1 MQSRIFKLAAT
12 AALASACVPALAHI
26 SYTGRN
32 LGSYTGLTDGSNL
45 ISNQT
50 VSGNFGWADAT
61 DADFGDSHKS
71 RAFRFHLDNEAWVT
85 ISAQA
90 NPTAT
95 GASIGGLLPG
105 FSIYSGLVHIAP
117 AAADHDGANVSL
129 DYLATLPGVAKE
141 GAWNALGDW
150 KIGNDSGV
158 SFADLSSLTF
168 KGYAVDGTSANF
180 GSAAGV
186 MGDGLADGKVK
197 GTFKLAAGDYSVF
210 VAGADYAAQDL
221 SNPLLA
227 KAYGVSVGINVAA
240 VPEPETY
247 ALLLAGLGIVA
258 MVRRRQQAR

>member
-1 MQSRIFKLAAT
+1 MHSHTFKIFAA
-12 AALASACVPALAHI
+12 AALSAACIPAFAHI

-32 LGSYTGLTDGSNL
+32 LGNYTGLADGSL
-45 ISNQT
+45 TISNQA

-61 DADFGDSHKS
+61 DADLGDSHKA

-95 GASIGGLLPG
+95 ASSIGGLLPG
-105 FSIYSGLVHIAP
+105 FSIYSGLAHIAP
-117 AAADHDGANVSL
+117 AAADHDGATVTQN
-129 DYLATLPGVAKE
+129 YLATLPGVAKE

-150 KIGNDSGV
+150 KIGSDTGV
-158 SFADLSSLTF
+158 SFADLSNFVF
-168 KGYAVDGTSANF
+168 KGYAVDGTASNF
-180 GSAAGV
+180 GATAGIV
-186 MGDGLADGKVK
+186 GDGLADGKVT

-210 VAGADYAAQDL
+210 VGGADYAAQDL
-221 SNPLLA
+221 SNPLLT
-227 KAYGVSVGINVAA
+227 KSYGVSVGINVAA

-258 MVRRRQQAR
+258 LMRRRQTQA

>member
-117 AAADHDGANVSL
+117 AAADHDGANV
-129 DYLATLPGVAKE
+129 AGLPGHPARRCQRRCME
-141 GAWNALGDW
+141 C
-150 KIGNDSGV
+150 IGRLEDRQRLRRIV
-158 SFADLSSLTF
+158 CR
-168 KGYAVDGTSANF
+168 
-180 GSAAGV
+180 
-186 MGDGLADGKVK
+186 
-197 GTFKLAAGDYSVF
+197 
-210 VAGADYAAQDL
+210 
-221 SNPLLA
+221 
-227 KAYGVSVGINVAA
+227 
-240 VPEPETY
+240 PE
-247 ALLLAGLGIVA
+247 
-258 MVRRRQQAR
+258 